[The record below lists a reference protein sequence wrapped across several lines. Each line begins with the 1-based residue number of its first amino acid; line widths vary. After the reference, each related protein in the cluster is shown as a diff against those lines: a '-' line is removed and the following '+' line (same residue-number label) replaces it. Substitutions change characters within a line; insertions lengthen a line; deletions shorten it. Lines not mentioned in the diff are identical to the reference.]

1 MDGIDNN
8 YVDGQG
14 LVDWINTHSK
24 AQALVTI
31 NPDALDRNI
40 SEGEA
45 YYEYLDARA
54 KRLKFYVCGVRQLEL
69 VSKRWRAALRR
80 HAAALKTRH
89 DALSPVADD
98 LAWNLEFMNEVR
110 FDHFGPR
117 DDSESDSDDGPGHDY
132 VVMTLA

>member
-1 MDGIDNN
+1 M
-8 YVDGQG
+8 
-14 LVDWINTHSK
+14 
-24 AQALVTI
+24 VTI

-40 SEGEA
+40 SEGDA
-45 YYEYLDARA
+45 YYRYLRERA

-69 VSKRWRAALRR
+69 VSKGWRAALRR

-117 DDSESDSDDGPGHDY
+117 DDSESDSDDGPGPTY
-132 VVMTLA
+132 ESMNPA